1 MTSSDCLS
9 DYDAL
14 HGLAHGDEVDAAFG
28 KCERLATDDS
38 GVDVDDT
45 IDAVD
50 FDVLRLL
57 CFNRYTTADGCHLAV
72 GEVEV

>member
-28 KCERLATDDS
+28 KCERLATADS

-45 IDAVD
+45 VDAVD
-50 FDVLRLL
+50 FNVLRLL
-57 CFNRYTTADGCHLAV
+57 CFNRYATADGRHFAV